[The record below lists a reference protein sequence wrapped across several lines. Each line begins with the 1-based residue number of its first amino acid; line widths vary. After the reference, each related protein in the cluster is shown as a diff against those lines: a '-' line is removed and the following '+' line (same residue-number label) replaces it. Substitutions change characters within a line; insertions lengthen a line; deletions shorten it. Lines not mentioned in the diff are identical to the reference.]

1 MEGVPACGLAD
12 TGPVGRH
19 CYDAARSMLDSLKQP
34 LGFAMSAEDIRK
46 AIDDAIRQHEL
57 RVAFWS
63 GLLGLLLMAGT
74 WHAIWLAR

>member
-1 MEGVPACGLAD
+1 
-12 TGPVGRH
+12 
-19 CYDAARSMLDSLKQP
+19 MLDSLKQP
-34 LGFAMSAEDIRK
+34 LGFAMSTEDIHK